1 MYGGECVDDEIRWDI
16 SENAYVAFMGD
27 ADDMKDAVLNREFC
41 VSVIVELGE
50 PYSHEEVVLTEEEMR
65 KLVSLFNT
73 LLRTADNIRHEV
85 YHHDG

>member
-1 MYGGECVDDEIRWDI
+1 MDDEIRWDI

-41 VSVIVELGE
+41 VSVIVETDG